1 MWALLIKSRG
11 GVRGSHFFIWP
22 SRVCVA
28 EQGILVLK
36 DLTLKLGVQF
46 HYKRLQQGLFLDRIP

>member
-1 MWALLIKSRG
+1 MGIIDQNRG

-22 SRVCVA
+22 IRVCVA
-28 EQGILVLK
+28 EQGIPVFK

-46 HYKRLQQGLFLDRIP
+46 HYKRVQQRLFFDRIP